1 VSPRILFVSDDI
13 LFWSRVH
20 ALATSMSREVK
31 RVGDEASMQAAFA
44 EGGYTR
50 VIADLGCRAVDLA
63 AWAARWKSLSPAP
76 VLIAFGSHVDEEGM
90 AAARAA
96 GFDHVMP
103 NSRFSRSMRE
113 WLA

>member
-1 VSPRILFVSDDI
+1 MNPRILFVSEDI
-13 LFWSRVH
+13 LFWGRVH
-20 ALATSMSREVK
+20 SLATSMGREVR

-44 EGGYTR
+44 EGGYAR
-50 VIADLGCRAVDLA
+50 VIVDLGCRAVDLP
-63 AWAARWKSLSPAP
+63 AWASRWKGLSPAP
-76 VLIAFGSHVDEEGM
+76 VLIAFGSHVDESAM